1 MKNHLKNKLKLRI
14 SKFVKPE
21 KMNAAKLALHT
32 IIGVGTVTRCV
43 RVALSLGRPVTPFDL
58 GIMASAVV
66 FEALRAEVLYRLI
79 RN

>member
-1 MKNHLKNKLKLRI
+1 MKTNLTQKLRKRI
-14 SKFVKPE
+14 SSLLEPKID
-21 KMNAAKLALHT
+21 AASLAMHAV
-32 IIGVGTVTRCV
+32 IGVGTMTRCV

-66 FEALRAEVLYRLI
+66 FEALRAEIIYRLI